1 MRQIV
6 LDTETTGL
14 EPELG
19 HRIIEIGCVEILNR
33 RPTGRTFHHYLNP
46 DRDIDKGALEVHGI
60 TLEQLRNKP
69 RFGDVA
75 EELMTFI
82 SGAELVIH
90 NAAFDVAFLDHE
102 LRMLA
107 QKMAAFAG
115 RTINAECRVLDSLAL
130 ARQMHPG
137 QRNNLDALC
146 KRYSI
151 DNSHRE
157 MHGALLDA
165 RILADVYLAMTG
177 GQVGL
182 ALGVEQAASA
192 LAAGQVRALVR
203 PAVPLV
209 VVSASADELKLH
221 DAMLAIIG
229 KASKGKCLWQALEP
243 PATEVAQSASSA

>member
-33 RPTGRTFHHYLNP
+33 RPTGRTFHHYVNP
-46 DRDIDKGALEVHGI
+46 EREIDKGALEVHGI
-60 TLEQLRNKP
+60 TAEFLQGKP
-69 RFGDVA
+69 RFADVA
-75 EELMTFI
+75 EELMAFI

-90 NAAFDVAFLDHE
+90 NAAFDVNFLDYE
-102 LRMLA
+102 LCRLA
-107 QKMAAFAG
+107 KAVATFDG
-115 RTINAECRVLDSLAL
+115 RSVAKECRVLDSLAL

-182 ALGVEQAASA
+182 ALGVDSAAAAQA
-192 LAAGQVRALVR
+192 G
-203 PAVPLV
+203 
-209 VVSASADELKLH
+209 
-221 DAMLAIIG
+221 G
-229 KASKGKCLWQALEP
+229 
-243 PATEVAQSASSA
+243 